1 MDEATVQFSVTD
13 INNILGALGKIPA
26 EYSMNLIMFIKQ
38 QADAQLGGN
47 PPETEVE
54 QSVE

>member
-1 MDEATVQFSVTD
+1 MNEATVQFSVTD

-38 QADAQLGGN
+38 TADAQLGDSPN
-47 PPETEVE
+47 KDEVA